1 MPLPPH
7 ALTGI
12 LLAGGRGLR
21 MDGRDKGLVSVAGRP
36 MAAWALDRL
45 TPQVDRVLI
54 SANRHGP
61 AYAAFGHP
69 VVGDAVTGHA
79 GPLAGLSA
87 ALALADTPWVIT
99 CPCDCPRPPRDLV
112 ARLEAAR
119 RRTGA
124 PAAVAHDGT
133 RLQPLFALLA
143 SALHPDLQEHLHRGG
158 RRAGEW
164 LLAQGAVMA
173 DFSHHP
179 RAFDNINTEADRR
192 HLEAV
197 LRDPPASAA
206 HHSQMPRVNPPPS
219 AGDRP
224 QPTPEPEASPPP

>member
-1 MPLPPH
+1 MSLPPH
-7 ALTGI
+7 ALTGV

-21 MDGRDKGLVSVAGRP
+21 MDGRDKGLVAVAGRP
-36 MAAWALDRL
+36 MAAWVLERL
-45 TPQVDRVLI
+45 SPQVERVLI
-54 SANRHGP
+54 SANRNGP

-69 VVGDAVTGHA
+69 VVGDAITGHA

-87 ALALADTPWVIT
+87 ALAHTDTPWVIT
-99 CPCDCPRPPRDLV
+99 CPCDCPRPPQDLV

-143 SALHPDLQEHLHRGG
+143 SALHPDLQEHLRRGG
-158 RRAGEW
+158 RRAGDW
-164 LLAQGAVMA
+164 FLAQGAVVA
-173 DFSHHP
+173 DFSDHP

-192 HLEAV
+192 RLEAV
-197 LRDPPASAA
+197 LRDPPASATDL
-206 HHSQMPRVNPPPS
+206 SQMPREDPPAIRQGPS
-219 AGDRP
+219 
-224 QPTPEPEASPPP
+224 PTHPRA